1 MPTETHPLKAGP
13 SGLREELAALWGSLP
28 DKALFFTLLI
38 AWLLLF
44 HFLGNSTFGYK
55 DTPSLFGWLNYS
67 YSQGHDDEHG
77 YLVPFVVLALLCW
90 KREELTALPKA
101 HWWPALS
108 LVVAGLLLH
117 IVGFLIQQTRV
128 SVIAFFVG
136 LYGLTG
142 LVWGRPWLK
151 GTFFPYFLFVFC
163 FPVATLSEQITHP
176 LRLLATKI
184 TVALAHFP
192 LGIDVVHNGTSIWD
206 PTGRFQYEVAAACS
220 GLRSLT
226 AIFALAIIYGF
237 IEFRK
242 NWQRVVV
249 MSAAFP
255 LAVFGNVVRLSLII
269 IAAEAF
275 GQSAG
280 DYVHRSSFF
289 SLVPYV
295 PAILGLMVLGRW
307 LGKRE
312 ATPMTLL
319 ETKPV

>member
-1 MPTETHPLKAGP
+1 
-13 SGLREELAALWGSLP
+13 
-28 DKALFFTLLI
+28 
-38 AWLLLF
+38 
-44 HFLGNSTFGYK
+44 
-55 DTPSLFGWLNYS
+55 
-67 YSQGHDDEHG
+67 
-77 YLVPFVVLALLCW
+77 
-90 KREELTALPKA
+90 
-101 HWWPALS
+101 
-108 LVVAGLLLH
+108 
-117 IVGFLIQQTRV
+117 
-128 SVIAFFVG
+128 
-136 LYGLTG
+136 
-142 LVWGRPWLK
+142 
-151 GTFFPYFLFVFC
+151 
-163 FPVATLSEQITHP
+163 
-176 LRLLATKI
+176 
-184 TVALAHFP
+184 
-192 LGIDVVHNGTSIWD
+192 
-206 PTGRFQYEVAAACS
+206 
-220 GLRSLT
+220 LRSLT